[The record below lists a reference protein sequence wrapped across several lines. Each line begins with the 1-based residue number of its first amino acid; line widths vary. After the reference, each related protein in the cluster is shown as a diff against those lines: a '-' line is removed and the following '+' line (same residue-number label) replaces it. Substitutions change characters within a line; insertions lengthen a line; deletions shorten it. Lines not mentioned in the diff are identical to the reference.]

1 MTTGSNDYAECAAQ
15 VFNRR
20 DVEGLAIREE
30 VFFDSVVLM
39 PSAQQQE
46 G

>member
-1 MTTGSNDYAECAAQ
+1 MTTGSNDYAERAAQ

-20 DVEGLAIREE
+20 DAGGEE
-30 VFFDSVVLM
+30 VFFVSVVLM
-39 PSAQQQE
+39 PTAQQQE